1 MSIKLVVLKS
11 GETVI
16 TDAKELIV
24 EDKVCGYLF
33 NKPHKVE
40 YRKPILLSEEAEM
53 NSGEVQISLS
63 PWILLTADKQIP
75 VPTDWLE
82 KRLMIKCL
90 ILQNGLIL
98 IAKIEEIDAE
108 IGDPNCKISDVALVN
123 SDDTV
128 STWLTCTEQKDL
140 LFRSEDILTIVEP
153 KSSIIKSYMEI
164 IA

>member
-1 MSIKLVVLKS
+1 MSIKLIVLKS

-53 NSGEVQISLS
+53 NNGEVQISLS

-75 VPTDWLE
+75 VPTDWLVTMVDPLESVMEMYNE
-82 KRLMIKCL
+82 KV
-90 ILQNGLIL
+90 G
-98 IAKIEEIDAE
+98 EE
-108 IGDPNCKISDVALVN
+108 V
-123 SDDTV
+123 DD
-128 STWLTCTEQKDL
+128 
-140 LFRSEDILTIVEP
+140 
-153 KSSIIKSYMEI
+153 
-164 IA
+164 